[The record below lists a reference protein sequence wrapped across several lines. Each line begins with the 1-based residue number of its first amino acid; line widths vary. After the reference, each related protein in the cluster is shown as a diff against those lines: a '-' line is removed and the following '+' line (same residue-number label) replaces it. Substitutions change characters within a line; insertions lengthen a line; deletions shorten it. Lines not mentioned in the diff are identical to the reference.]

1 MHAHT
6 TIAFPLENLDSMQIK
21 LPKRRFFALL
31 VPAVAVFFAIFGQ
44 SARGDEISLFSQEIP
59 LYKQEPFD
67 LITLNKANDNKVLKV
82 VPIGLSPREIAGK
95 MKSPRNKKLEVR
107 LFESRDKLYAVLWRE
122 VEKVET
128 FDELLLRKAKE
139 LYQGEDK
146 QFDDAYDYYLFMY
159 SDRPN
164 APGLN
169 KAFDDFLWAEAID
182 AFVGKKFD
190 NALALLKELHRRT
203 PDRQKLDRALGRTID
218 QLAGGYVD
226 KKDYAS
232 ARILLRFLRSAYPD
246 NQVIKD
252 WTERLKGKASPL
264 LDEARAAAEADQA
277 DKATSA
283 MRRVADIYPDLAG
296 ARELALSIHRKF
308 PRVVV
313 GVTSL
318 ATDFKPGRL
327 NDWNSRRDS
336 RLIYRTLAEFAGPS
350 AEGGNYFCPVGEIIS
365 EELGQRM
372 VIKLKPN
379 IHWATGKETLDNS
392 DVARILLDRALPG
405 KPNYRL
411 DWADLADSIAL
422 RGVYGVDV
430 QLRRPHVRPEA
441 MLQIVLTPQSY
452 SPSSGE
458 PPPANGPFVVKS
470 HGDDATVFTANQQYF
485 SAAPGRPTEIV
496 ERRFEKVS
504 FAIQA
509 LKQGDIDVLDR
520 VNPWQ
525 LPVLRDNDEFK
536 VEPYALPLI
545 HCLVPNLDKP
555 LLDNRNF
562 RRALVYGINREVIV
576 EQMLAGVE
584 IPGCVVTSSP
594 FPLSIGP
601 NDPMGYAS
609 DDGVEPRP
617 YDPRLSI
624 ALSNVA
630 YTMFIDKRDGKK
642 SEAAKEGEKQAKA
655 TGMEKIPPLVLAH
668 PDDEIARGAC
678 KSIKLQLKIAGIT
691 VNLREI
697 KGPMPERI
705 PDDVDL
711 MYVELATWEP
721 VVDARR
727 LLGEDGMGGRCS
739 PYMSQALRELDEA
752 VEWGKVRSCLHQVH
766 RIAHSDVTIIPLW
779 QVVEHF
785 AYRERAVRGILAS
798 PVSLY
803 QNIEQWRPAFKYPS
817 EEK

>member
-1 MHAHT
+1 
-6 TIAFPLENLDSMQIK
+6 MQIK
-21 LPKRRFFALL
+21 LSKRRFFALI
-31 VPAVAVFFAIFGQ
+31 VPAVAVFIAIFGEA
-44 SARGDEISLFSQEIP
+44 ARGDEISLFTQDIP

-67 LITLNKANDNKVLKV
+67 LITLKKIYDNKVLKV
-82 VPIGLSPREIAGK
+82 VPMGLSPREIAGK
-95 MKSPRNKKLEVR
+95 MKNPRNKKDKVR
-107 LFESRDKLYAVLWRE
+107 LFESRDKLYELLWRD

-128 FDELLLRKAKE
+128 FDELLLKKAKE
-139 LYQGEDK
+139 LYQDK
-146 QFDDAYDYYLFMY
+146 QFDNAYDYYLFMY
-159 SDRPN
+159 NDRSN

-169 KAFDDFLWAEAID
+169 DAFDDFLWAEAID
-182 AFVGKKFD
+182 AFVDKKFD

-218 QLAGGYVD
+218 KLAGGYVD

-232 ARILLRFLRSAYPD
+232 ARILLRFLRSAYPN
-246 NQVIKD
+246 NQVIKN
-252 WTERLKGKASPL
+252 WTERLKGKAAPL
-264 LDEARAAAEADQA
+264 LDEARAAAEAGQA

-283 MRRVADIYPDLAG
+283 MRQVADIYPDLPG

-318 ATDFKPGRL
+318 ATDFKPGRM

-350 AEGGNYFCPVGEIIS
+350 AEGGNYFSPVGEIIS

-379 IHWATGKETLDNS
+379 IHWATGRETIDNS

-405 KPNYRL
+405 EPNYRL
-411 DWADLADSIAL
+411 DWADLVDSIAL

-452 SPSSGE
+452 SPASGE
-458 PPPANGPFVVKS
+458 MPPPNGPFVVKS
-470 HGDDATVFTANQQYF
+470 RNKDETVFTTNRQYF
-485 SAAPGRPTEIV
+485 AYQQGQPTEIV

-520 VNPWQ
+520 VNPWL
-525 LPVLRDNDEFK
+525 LPVLRDNEDLK

-555 LLDNRNF
+555 LLGNRNF
-562 RRALVYGINREVIV
+562 RRALVYGINRETIV
-576 EQMLAGVE
+576 EQMLAGAEV
-584 IPGCVVTSSP
+584 PGCVVTSSP

-624 ALSNVA
+624 ALSNVSF
-630 YTMFIDKRDGKK
+630 TTFIDSKK
-642 SEAAKEGEKQAKA
+642 GKA
-655 TGMEKIPPLVLAH
+655 TGMEKIPTLVLLH

-678 KSIKLQLKIAGIT
+678 KSIKLQLKLAGIT
-691 VNLREI
+691 VKLREI

-711 MYVELATWEP
+711 MYVELTTWEP

-766 RIAHSDVTIIPLW
+766 RIAHCDVTIIPLW

-785 AYRERAVRGILAS
+785 AYRERAVRGILAR